1 MIILPLSDNNPL
13 RRIQRAYI
21 TLLILFLC
29 IGVFVYQISLNDR
42 QEMAFIHAFGAI
54 PTVIFGVRELPPEI
68 TQIPGWATLISS
80 IFLHGGAMHLAGN
93 MLFLW
98 VLGDN
103 VEDELGHGYFMF
115 FFLIC
120 GAVSAL
126 SHSLLDTSSVIPMV
140 GASGAISGIIGAY
153 LILHPKAP
161 IKTLFWWFII
171 EIPAWLLLGLWA
183 LIQFFNALSPDGGS
197 SAGIAWWAHIGGFA
211 TGAVLIFM
219 FRKKDL
225 VLFDQDKD
233 SPYIQKPTIT
243 MRRGPWSSSR

>member
-1 MIILPLSDNNPL
+1 MHQLRRSPDRVHYPL

-29 IGVFVYQISLNDR
+29 IGVFVYQIFLNDR
-42 QEMAFIHAFGAI
+42 QEIVFIHAFGAI
-54 PTVIFGVRELPPEI
+54 PTVIFGGKELPPEI
-68 TQIPGWATLISS
+68 TQIPSWATLISS
-80 IFLHGGAMHLAGN
+80 MFLHGGIMHLAGN

-103 VEDELGHGYFMF
+103 VEDELGHGYFVF

-153 LILHPKAP
+153 LILHPKVP
-161 IKTLFWWFII
+161 I
-171 EIPAWLLLGLWA
+171 
-183 LIQFFNALSPDGGS
+183 
-197 SAGIAWWAHIGGFA
+197 
-211 TGAVLIFM
+211 
-219 FRKKDL
+219 
-225 VLFDQDKD
+225 
-233 SPYIQKPTIT
+233 
-243 MRRGPWSSSR
+243 